1 MDETI
6 KTQILQVR
14 DTGLTNLFDIQTVST
29 IAQHLQLDEL
39 TVYLAF
45 GNVGDYT
52 RFILTGRI

>member
-39 TVYLAF
+39 TVYLAL

>member
-29 IAQHLQLDEL
+29 IAQHLQLDE
-39 TVYLAF
+39 
-45 GNVGDYT
+45 
-52 RFILTGRI
+52 